1 LVFLKNFLI
10 KEDIMLDKDLLRRFK
25 FFSDIS
31 PEALDSIASKC
42 ELRESKAGDTLFR
55 FEEPAEHLYGLIEGE
70 VELSLVF
77 TDRVL
82 KTEVEYEEAVHA
94 RIVDQEK
101 QIVVDAVQPG
111 QVFGWASIIGSGQ
124 RTVTAQFTEKSRIF
138 AVAAADLKAMFDAD
152 HSLGYF
158 LMKRLAGIIS
168 KRLNKRTDKLIET
181 WVEAF
186 DVGKI

>member
-1 LVFLKNFLI
+1 MPDTDLI
-10 KEDIMLDKDLLRRFK
+10 QNFK

-31 PEALDSIASKC
+31 PKALDRIASKC
-42 ELRESKAGDTLFR
+42 ELRKFKADETVFR
-55 FEEPAEHLYGLIEGE
+55 FEDPAEHLYGLIDGE

-101 QIVVDAVQPG
+101 QIVVDVVHPG
-111 QVFGWASIIGSGQ
+111 QVFGWAAIIGSGQ
-124 RTVTAQFTEKSRIF
+124 RTVTARCTEISRIF
-138 AVAAADLKAMFDAD
+138 AISADDLKAMFDAD

-168 KRLNKRTDKLIET
+168 NRLKKRTDKLIEA

-186 DVGKI
+186 DVDQI

>member
-1 LVFLKNFLI
+1 
-10 KEDIMLDKDLLRRFK
+10 MLDKDLLRKFK

-31 PEALDSIASKC
+31 PETLDSIASKC

-124 RTVTAQFTEKSRIF
+124 RTVTAQCTEKSRIF
-138 AVAAADLKAMFDAD
+138 AIAAAELKAMFDAD

-168 KRLNKRTDKLIET
+168 KRLNNRTDKLIET

-186 DVGKI
+186 DVDQI

>member
-1 LVFLKNFLI
+1 
-10 KEDIMLDKDLLRRFK
+10 MPDKDLLLKFK

-31 PEALDSIASKC
+31 PQVLDRIASKC
-42 ELRESKAGDTLFR
+42 EMQEFKPNDILFR
-55 FEEPAEHLYGLIEGE
+55 FEDPAEHFYGLIDGE

-77 TDRVL
+77 IDRVL

-94 RIVDQEK
+94 RMVDEEK
-101 QIVVDAVQPG
+101 QIVVDVVRPG

-138 AVAAADLKAMFDAD
+138 TIAAADLKAMFDAD

-158 LMKRLAGIIS
+158 FMKRMAGIIS
-168 KRLNKRTDKLIET
+168 KRLKNRTDKLIEA
-181 WVEAF
+181 WGEAF
-186 DVGKI
+186 DIDQI

>member
-1 LVFLKNFLI
+1 MPDKNLI
-10 KEDIMLDKDLLRRFK
+10 QKFK

-31 PEALDSIASKC
+31 PEALDRIASKC
-42 ELRESKAGDTLFR
+42 EVREFNPDDTLFR
-55 FEEPAEHLYGLIEGE
+55 FEDPAEHLYGLIDGE

-94 RIVDQEK
+94 RMVDQEK
-101 QIVVDAVQPG
+101 QIVVDVVHPG

-124 RTVTAQFTEKSRIF
+124 RTVTAQCIEKSRIF
-138 AVAAADLKAMFDAD
+138 AIAAAELKAMFDAD

-168 KRLNKRTDKLIET
+168 KRLNNRTDKLIET

-186 DVGKI
+186 DVGEI

>member
-1 LVFLKNFLI
+1 
-10 KEDIMLDKDLLRRFK
+10 MPDKDFLLKFK
-25 FFSDIS
+25 FLSDIS
-31 PEALDSIASKC
+31 QEALDRIASKC
-42 ELRESKAGDTLFR
+42 EIREFKPNDTIFR
-55 FEEPAEHLYGLIEGE
+55 FEDPAEHFYGLIDGE

-101 QIVVDAVQPG
+101 QIAVDVVHPG
-111 QVFGWASIIGSGQ
+111 QVFGWASITGSGK
-124 RTVTAQFTEKSRIF
+124 RTVTAQCTVKSRIF
-138 AVAAADLKAMFDAD
+138 AIPAADLMAMFDAD

-158 LMKRLAGIIS
+158 IMKRMAGIIS
-168 KRLNKRTDKLIET
+168 KRLKNRTDKLIEA

-186 DVGKI
+186 DVDQI

>member
-1 LVFLKNFLI
+1 
-10 KEDIMLDKDLLRRFK
+10 MPDKDVLLEFK

-31 PEALDSIASKC
+31 PEALDAIASKC
-42 ELRESKAGDTLFR
+42 EILEFKTHDVIFR
-55 FEEPAEHLYGLIEGE
+55 FEEPAEHFYGLIAGE

-94 RIVDQEK
+94 RMVDQEK
-101 QIVVDAVQPG
+101 QIVVDVVQPG
-111 QVFGWASIIGSGQ
+111 QVFGWASIIGSGR
-124 RTVTAQFTEKSRIF
+124 RTVTAQCSEKSRVF
-138 AVAAADLKAMFDAD
+138 AIAAADLKAMFEAD

-158 LMKRLAGIIS
+158 LMKRMADIVS
-168 KRLNKRTDKLIET
+168 KRLKNRTDKLIET

-186 DVGKI
+186 DVDQI